1 MDSQAIYNQPTLVI
15 CEGSAESVIF
25 ELLLAEGKLIIPK
38 DSLIEDPQTGRLYTR
53 CRKDRDIEERFLS
66 VTYGSSCVNIVRII
80 DSPNERFHLSPLY
93 QSKARVFTLTTR
105 PEIEILAI
113 IKEGAYRA
121 WTHVNNMKPSEFCK
135 EKLGLRK
142 IKQYAFLR
150 QYWNDA
156 DELCRVIEQYRRN
169 HHFQNHER
177 CLAEILVDY
186 SDSCTE
192 QV

>member
-1 MDSQAIYNQPTLVI
+1 MNAFTCRLCTS
-15 CEGSAESVIF
+15 
-25 ELLLAEGKLIIPK
+25 PK
-38 DSLIEDPQTGRLYTR
+38 PVYI
-53 CRKDRDIEERFLS
+53 
-66 VTYGSSCVNIVRII
+66 
-80 DSPNERFHLSPLY
+80 
-93 QSKARVFTLTTR
+93 TLTTR

-113 IKEGAYRA
+113 IKEGAYRD

-135 EKLGLRK
+135 EKLGLHK

-177 CLAEILVDY
+177 CLAEILVHY
-186 SDSCTE
+186 SGSCTE
-192 QV
+192 HV

>member
-1 MDSQAIYNQPTLVI
+1 MDSQAIYNQSTLVI

-66 VTYGSSCVNIVRII
+66 VTYGSLCVNIVRII

-93 QSKARVFTLTTR
+93 QSKARVFTLTTC

-135 EKLGLRK
+135 EKLGVAQDQAVCFPTPIL
-142 IKQYAFLR
+142 
-150 QYWNDA
+150 
-156 DELCRVIEQYRRN
+156 
-169 HHFQNHER
+169 ER
-177 CLAEILVDY
+177 CG
-186 SDSCTE
+186 
-192 QV
+192 

>member
-1 MDSQAIYNQPTLVI
+1 M
-15 CEGSAESVIF
+15 
-25 ELLLAEGKLIIPK
+25 
-38 DSLIEDPQTGRLYTR
+38 
-53 CRKDRDIEERFLS
+53 
-66 VTYGSSCVNIVRII
+66 NIVRII

-105 PEIEILAI
+105 PEIKILAI

-121 WTHVNNMKPSEFCK
+121 CTHVNNMKPSEFCK

-142 IKQYAFLR
+142 IKQFAFLR

-156 DELCRVIEQYRRN
+156 DEQYRRN

>member
-1 MDSQAIYNQPTLVI
+1 MVI

-53 CRKDRDIEERFLS
+53 CRKDREIEERFLS

-93 QSKARVFTLTTR
+93 QSKARVLTLTTR
-105 PEIEILAI
+105 PEIEI
-113 IKEGAYRA
+113 
-121 WTHVNNMKPSEFCK
+121 
-135 EKLGLRK
+135 
-142 IKQYAFLR
+142 KQYAFLHH
-150 QYWNDA
+150 YWNDA
-156 DELCRVIEQYRRN
+156 DELCRVIELYRRN

-177 CLAEILVDY
+177 CLAELLVTH
-186 SDSCTE
+186 SDSCTG

>member
-25 ELLLAEGKLIIPK
+25 EFLLAEGKLIIPK

-80 DSPNERFHLSPLY
+80 DSSNERFHLSPLY

-113 IKEGAYRA
+113 IKEGAIGPGRMSI
-121 WTHVNNMKPSEFCK
+121 T
-135 EKLGLRK
+135 
-142 IKQYAFLR
+142 
-150 QYWNDA
+150 
-156 DELCRVIEQYRRN
+156 
-169 HHFQNHER
+169 
-177 CLAEILVDY
+177 
-186 SDSCTE
+186 
-192 QV
+192 